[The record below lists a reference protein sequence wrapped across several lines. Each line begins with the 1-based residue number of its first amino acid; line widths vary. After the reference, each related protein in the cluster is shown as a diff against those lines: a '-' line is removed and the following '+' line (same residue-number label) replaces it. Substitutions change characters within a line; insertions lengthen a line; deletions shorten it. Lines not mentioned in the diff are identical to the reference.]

1 MCMGFALFYFASFCG
16 IRIILIRSGHVTF
29 AGHTHARTATHPVLD
44 GRSHLFNLIHTHTQH
59 TRLWWLLITSASV
72 FFFCVYENTKP
83 HAACLW
89 PMLAWLAS
97 WLASAFMHMQR
108 NTCLQTISGLCS
120 IAENRFGRTHE
131 IFIIWL
137 WCAPYSSGD
146 YNFEAG
152 KSANETSKT
161 KPKYCFGNYYS
172 NRMKRRH
179 HHRSGNLFTQLERL
193 CYRYSHTECN
203 AMSMECTKECKKK
216 PRLTTIFASFTL
228 HKICVVG
235 LVSCI
240 VRWTHW
246 FFVYVCA
253 VYCVYRDIFRMYAEF
268 DV

>member
-1 MCMGFALFYFASFCG
+1 
-16 IRIILIRSGHVTF
+16 
-29 AGHTHARTATHPVLD
+29 
-44 GRSHLFNLIHTHTQH
+44 
-59 TRLWWLLITSASV
+59 
-72 FFFCVYENTKP
+72 
-83 HAACLW
+83 
-89 PMLAWLAS
+89 MLAWLAS

-161 KPKYCFGNYYS
+161 KPKYYFGNYYS

-203 AMSMECTKECKKK
+203 AMSMECTKECQKNHDWRPFSLHLRCIKYA
-216 PRLTTIFASFTL
+216 LLVWFLASSAGRTDFL
-228 HKICVVG
+228 FMSV
-235 LVSCI
+235 LCI
-240 VRWTHW
+240 VFIVTFSACTQSSMSNPIQMIIEQTNAPNSAASKKQTNTHSLSIIN
-246 FFVYVCA
+246 
-253 VYCVYRDIFRMYAEF
+253 R
-268 DV
+268 

>member
-1 MCMGFALFYFASFCG
+1 
-16 IRIILIRSGHVTF
+16 
-29 AGHTHARTATHPVLD
+29 
-44 GRSHLFNLIHTHTQH
+44 
-59 TRLWWLLITSASV
+59 
-72 FFFCVYENTKP
+72 
-83 HAACLW
+83 
-89 PMLAWLAS
+89 MLAWLAS

-203 AMSMECTKECKKK
+203 AMSMECTKECQKK

-240 VRWTHW
+240 VGRTDFLFMSVLCIVFIVTFSACTQSSMSNPIQMIIEQTNAPNSAASKKQTNTHSLSIIN
-246 FFVYVCA
+246 
-253 VYCVYRDIFRMYAEF
+253 R
-268 DV
+268 